1 MELDLREI
9 LSGSLLLP
17 GAVFCLI
24 GGFGLLRLPDT
35 YSRMHAAGIIDT
47 LGAALIL
54 IGLTCQP
61 GDWTVTVKLAGILFF
76 LLITSSTAT
85 HALSHAAYTSGHEPQ
100 LADDAP
106 PLPELDA

>member
-1 MELDLREI
+1 MDLREI
-9 LSGSLLLP
+9 LSGSLLVP
-17 GAVFCLI
+17 GAVLCLI

-35 YSRMHAAGIIDT
+35 YTRMHAAGIIDT

-54 IGLTCQP
+54 IGLMFQP

-76 LLITSSTAT
+76 LFITSSTAA
-85 HALSHAAYTSGHEPQ
+85 HALSHAAYESGHEPQ

-106 PLPELDA
+106 PPPEADP